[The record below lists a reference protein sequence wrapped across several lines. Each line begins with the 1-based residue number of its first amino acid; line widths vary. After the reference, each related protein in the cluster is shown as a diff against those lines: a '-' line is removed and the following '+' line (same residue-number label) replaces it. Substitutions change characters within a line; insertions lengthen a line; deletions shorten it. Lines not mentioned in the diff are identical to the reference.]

1 MSSKKKSG
9 GNIATSAPVNTDTRT
24 AAPAEQ
30 ATQAP
35 DFIDKLGKAGPMAV
49 LGLLALMAFWVYRHY
64 LVGDNLFF
72 FKDIGSD
79 TWNYN
84 YPTNLA
90 TTLSMKEHG
99 WPTWSFARGM
109 GQSFYPFFLRD
120 PFDII
125 LYLGGPDN
133 VASLTAWK
141 EYLKVV
147 LGGFLFFR
155 YLKTVGLTGIAST
168 AGAMLF
174 SFCGFMILGGTWL
187 LFSFEAFNLALL
199 LLAFEQF
206 LVRGKWLLFPVA
218 IFFIGISQ
226 PFNLFVYGLFLA
238 AYAVL
243 RMYQVGGYDVKK
255 GAIVFLQMAGLGVLG
270 IMLSGFTFIENIV
283 QLLESPR
290 GSGTTSYAATLSAV
304 PMFQLVDQ
312 YQFGTAIM
320 RFFSSDMLGSG
331 TAFKGWMNT
340 LEAPL
345 FYCGIPCL
353 LLMPQVFPTLKG
365 RVRIAF
371 IAFIAIWMLP
381 VFFPYFRYAFWLFS
395 GDYYRGY
402 SMIVAAVFMYYSLVA
417 LDVILRERR
426 VNLPILAI
434 SAVLMLLLLNY
445 PFFPEGEFINSPI
458 YTFASFILIVYA
470 VLLFLMGRAK
480 SPAYL
485 PYIFLGAM
493 AFELVYF
500 SSTSVNEREPV
511 TKEELTQ
518 KGGYNDG
525 TKAALA
531 AATAG
536 DKSFYRVDKAFASS
550 PAMHYSLNDALAQGF
565 RGTSG
570 YNPFNQLY
578 YIRYLQL
585 MGISDK
591 KSEHESRWA
600 RGTAGRPIL
609 ESQNRVK
616 YFLDRGFN
624 MPIWRVIADSIGI
637 YDGISVFR
645 NKLLLPF
652 GYCYSKY
659 IKESVFDQLSVSQKD
674 FVSLQACVVA
684 DDNVASVKGME
695 EFRLS
700 DTIQPQ
706 AFNLDVYA
714 QKVAEL
720 GKESMTGEQI
730 NDTHV
735 SGKVTTTAPRM
746 LYLSMPYDGGWTLKV
761 DGKATDK
768 QIVFAGMTGVS
779 LPAGTHTI
787 ELNYGIRYLNTGWMM
802 TIAGLVAC
810 AGLWVF
816 TRRKPQTAL

>member
-1 MSSKKKSG
+1 MSSKKKN
-9 GNIATSAPVNTDTRT
+9 GNNSVATTPAHTETRT
-24 AAPAEQ
+24 AAPAEKVQ
-30 ATQAP
+30 HIP
-35 DFIDKLGKAGPMAV
+35 DYIDQMGKKGALVV
-49 LGLLALMAFWVYRHY
+49 LGVLALMAFWVYRQY
-64 LVGDNLFF
+64 LVGEYVYF

-79 TWNYN
+79 TWNYT
-84 YPTNLA
+84 YPIGYA
-90 TTLSMKEHG
+90 TAKAIKLQG
-99 WPTWSFARGM
+99 WPSWSFLRGM

-120 PFDII
+120 PFDAII
-125 LYLGGPDN
+125 YMFGPSHI
-133 VASLTAWK
+133 ATLAIWK
-141 EYLKVV
+141 EYMKLI
-147 LGGFLFFR
+147 LSGLIFFR
-155 YLKTVGLTGIAST
+155 YLKTVGLSGIAST

-174 SFCGFMILGGTWL
+174 SFCGFMITGGTWM

-206 LVRGKWLLFPVA
+206 LLQKKWLLFPVA
-218 IFFIGISQ
+218 IFLMGISQ

-238 AYAVL
+238 GYAVL

-270 IMLSGFTFIENIV
+270 VMLSGFAFIENIV

-290 GSGTTSYAATLSAV
+290 GSGTTSYASTLSSV
-304 PMFQLVDQ
+304 PMFQPVDQ
-312 YQFGTAIM
+312 FQLGTAVM
-320 RFFSSDMLGSG
+320 RFFSSDMLGAG
-331 TAFKGWMNT
+331 NAFKGWMNT

-381 VFFPYFRYAFWLFS
+381 IFFPYFRYAFWLFS

-402 SMIVAAVFMYYSLVA
+402 SVIVAAVFLYYSVQA
-417 LDVILRERR
+417 LDVILRQRK

-434 SAVLMLLLLNY
+434 SAILMLLLLNY

-458 YTFASFILIVYA
+458 HTFASFILIVYA
-470 VLLFLMGRAK
+470 VLLFLMGRAT
-480 SPAYL
+480 SAAYL
-485 PYIFLGAM
+485 PYVFLGAM

-500 SSTSVNEREPV
+500 SSVSVNDREPV

-518 KGGYNDG
+518 NVGYNDG
-525 TKAALA
+525 TRAALA

-536 DKSFYRVDKAFASS
+536 DKSFYRVDKAYASS
-550 PAMHYSLNDALAQGF
+550 PAMHYSLNDALAQDF

-624 MPIWRVIADSIGI
+624 MPIWRVIADSLGTYEGI
-637 YDGISVFR
+637 TVFR

-659 IKESVFDQLSVSQKD
+659 IKESIFDNLSVTQKD

-684 DDNVASVKGME
+684 DDNIDAVKGME

-700 DTIQPQ
+700 DTIQPM

-714 QKVAEL
+714 QKIAEL
-720 GKESMTGEQI
+720 GRESMTDEQVT
-730 NDTHV
+730 DTRIA
-735 SGKVTTTAPRM
+735 GKITTAAPRIM
-746 LYLSMPYDGGWTLKV
+746 YLSVPYDGGWTLMV
-761 DGKATDK
+761 DGKETDK

-779 LPAGTHTI
+779 LPAGSHTI
-787 ELNYGIRYLNTGWMM
+787 ELNYHIRYLNTGWMM